1 MEDFNSLVLLRP
13 DIIPL
18 NNGSFGICPRPVMEA
33 YQRWQLEFERHPD
46 GFVRRWSDLM
56 DEARA
61 ALAAFLHTTSDQL
74 AFVTNATMGVNVV
87 AHSLRGWLR
96 EGDQILT
103 TDHEYGACNN
113 TWAYICSKTGARYI
127 QHHIPLP
134 VTTPEA
140 WVEHFWASVTPR
152 TRVVFLSHI
161 TSPTALVFPVA
172 EVCRRCRAAGI
183 LSIVD
188 GAHAPGQID
197 LDLEAIG
204 ADFYIGNCHKWML
217 TPKGSAFLYARR
229 EVQHLIEPLIVSHG
243 WQPNAVSPQPLRDYV
258 EQFGT
263 RDLAA
268 FLAVP
273 AAIVLMQEQDWLSV
287 RERCHRL
294 ARAIRERVEHHFGT
308 ASICDDSGAW
318 FRQLV
323 AIRLPDKTHLPKL
336 SQILLNAYRIEMPL
350 IQWRDVKLARVS
362 VQAYVTEAMLDT
374 LFEALARHVPECTAC

>member
-1 MEDFNSLVLLRP
+1 
-13 DIIPL
+13 
-18 NNGSFGICPRPVMEA
+18 MEA
-33 YQRWQLEFERHPD
+33 YQHWQTEFERYPD
-46 GFVRRWSDLM
+46 GFVRRWPELLDA
-56 DEARA
+56 ARA
-61 ALAAFLHTTSDQL
+61 PLSDFLGTSADQL
-74 AFVTNATMGVNVV
+74 AFVINATMGVNIV

-113 TWAYICSKTGARYI
+113 TWAYVCSKTGARYI
-127 QHHIPLP
+127 QRHMPLP

-140 WVEHFWASVTPR
+140 WVEHFWAGVTPR
-152 TRVVFLSHI
+152 TRVVFISHI
-161 TSPTALVFPVA
+161 TSPTALIFPVA
-172 EVCRRCRAAGI
+172 EVCRRCREAGI

-188 GAHAPGQID
+188 GAHAPGHVA

-243 WQPNAVSPQPLRDYV
+243 WQLNVVSTQPLRDYV

-273 AAIVLMQEQDWLSV
+273 AAIALMQAHDWPTV
-287 RERCHRL
+287 RRRCHAL
-294 ARAIRERVEHHFGT
+294 ARQIRRRVEAYFDT
-308 ASICDDSGAW
+308 TSVCDDSDTW
-318 FRQLV
+318 FGQMAAIQLPPHTDL
-323 AIRLPDKTHLPKL
+323 ARLGH
-336 SQILLNAYRIEMPL
+336 ILRESYHIEIPL
-350 IQWRDVKLARVS
+350 IQWRGYALARVS
-362 VQAYVTEAMLDT
+362 VQAYVTEEMLDT
-374 LFEALARHVPECTAC
+374 LFEALARHVPECWSR